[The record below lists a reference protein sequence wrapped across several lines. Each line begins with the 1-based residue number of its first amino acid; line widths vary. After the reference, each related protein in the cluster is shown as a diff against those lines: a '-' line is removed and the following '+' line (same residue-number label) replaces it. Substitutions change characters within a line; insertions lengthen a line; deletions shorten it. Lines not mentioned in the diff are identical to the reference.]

1 MRKFSRFVFSA
12 LTYILCTA
20 LPANARLSP
29 QVTGLL
35 DGNWEFTVKA
45 TRYWSDGGFIGTQT
59 LKELVLITDSSP
71 NSPADISMTTFW
83 AFQGEYPFGF
93 LPLSG
98 TRHGNQFF
106 LKGQYD
112 NGTIRGRLKMS
123 QNGFSAVSFTAW
135 GVNESPLNGIVDV
148 RIKAKRWTG

>member
-20 LPANARLSP
+20 LPANARLST

-35 DGNWEFTVKA
+35 DGYWELTVKA
-45 TRYWSDGGFIGTQT
+45 TRYSQSG
-59 LKELVLITDSSP
+59 LVLARATTTDFVAITDSSAG
-71 NSPADISMTTFW
+71 SPADLAMTTFW
-83 AFQGEYPFGF
+83 ALKNTEYQFGF

-98 TRHGNQFF
+98 TRHGTEFF
-106 LKGQYD
+106 LRSQFD
-112 NGTIRGRLKMS
+112 NGTLRGRLKAK
-123 QNGFSAVSFTAW
+123 NGLAMSFTAT
-135 GVNESPLNGIVDV
+135 GVNQNPLMGIVDV